1 VLQKKYEEFQKDLS
15 NHEDQ
20 ILELNRRADELVSD
34 GHPDVTQIRLKQKE
48 VNDAWNRLRSNASQR
63 QERLFGAHEV
73 QRLNRDIDEAISWI
87 NEKESIISTD
97 DYGKDL
103 ANVQSLQ
110 RKHDAVERDLA
121 ALADK
126 VDGLQREGQRLSA
139 DNPTTSEQLN
149 LKLDEL
155 SSHWSNL
162 KQKAQLRKQRL
173 AESYKLQSFLS
184 DHRDLTNWY
193 NEMSA
198 VMSAE
203 EIAKD
208 VSSAESLIER
218 HSEHKSELES
228 RDDSLSKT
236 LKNGQELLV
245 LSQEAAD
252 SQSTLVENRQT
263 ISERLEHLRS
273 ERERLREVWQT
284 KQAFF
289 LQSLDFQLF
298 MRDAEQ
304 ADTWITKQ
312 ESFLANDSLGESL
325 DDVEALIK
333 KHEDFEKSLA
343 AQEEKAKYLE
353 DVSDRLI
360 NGVSGTEKN
369 YANKEIV
376 QKRDYLR
383 ERRALMQQK
392 ADQRRILLQVCL
404 NLYIF
409 LISIFMK

>member
-1 VLQKKYEEFQKDLS
+1 MLQKKYEEFQKDLS

-404 NLYIF
+404 NLYFF

>member
-1 VLQKKYEEFQKDLS
+1 MLQKKYEEFQKDLS

-149 LKLDEL
+149 LKLDEI

>member
-404 NLYIF
+404 NLYFF

>member
-149 LKLDEL
+149 LKLDEI